1 MKFVHCIDTAG
12 SDVVHLPKLQSASVV
27 EKLALGAGGT
37 KILTQNDFG
46 KVFMCEQ
53 SGGTDSAVTLPAAT
67 SGGTLTFIVSL
78 TPSGTGDMVISA
90 ATADTI
96 VFAGAADAGAGGTD
110 VGTEVVLNVTSGK
123 EKDVIKALAEI
134 ISTGQNAFYTIADD
148 DTSVYIHADLTSCGA
163 IAEAK

>member
-1 MKFVHCIDTAG
+1 MAIKFDFNRLRTAIKGFIKAQDTAG
-12 SDVVHLPKLQSASVV
+12 SEVQHIPLIQTAPVV

-37 KILTQNDFG
+37 KVLLDDDFG

-78 TPSGTGDMVISA
+78 TPSGTGDMVISS

-96 VFAGAADAGAGGTD
+96 VFSGNGDADADGASNLLADSFTIEAAAVGGERID
-110 VGTEVVLNVTSGK
+110 CVSDGSFWYVNARMNAVGSITT
-123 EKDVIKALAEI
+123 
-134 ISTGQNAFYTIADD
+134 TG
-148 DTSVYIHADLTSCGA
+148 
-163 IAEAK
+163 

>member
-1 MKFVHCIDTAG
+1 MAIKFDFNRLRTAIKG
-12 SDVVHLPKLQSASVV
+12 FLVATETVGEDVVHLPKLQAAAVV
-27 EKLALGAGGT
+27 EKLELGAGGS
-37 KILTQNDFG
+37 KVLTANDFG

-96 VFAGAADAGAGGTD
+96 VFSGNGDADADGASNLLADSFTIEAAAVGGERID
-110 VGTEVVLNVTSGK
+110 CVADGSFWYVNARMNAVGSITT
-123 EKDVIKALAEI
+123 
-134 ISTGQNAFYTIADD
+134 TG
-148 DTSVYIHADLTSCGA
+148 
-163 IAEAK
+163 

>member
-1 MKFVHCIDTAG
+1 MAIKFDFNRLRTAIKGFIKATDTAG
-12 SDVVHLPKLQSASVV
+12 SEVVHLPKLQSAAVV

-37 KILTQNDFG
+37 KVLTANDFG
-46 KVFMCEQ
+46 KVFLCEQ

-96 VFAGAADAGAGGTD
+96 VFAGAADAGADGASNLLADSFTIEAAAVGGERIECVADGTYWYVYAHMGA
-110 VGTEVVLNVTSGK
+110 VGGVTT
-123 EKDVIKALAEI
+123 
-134 ISTGQNAFYTIADD
+134 TG
-148 DTSVYIHADLTSCGA
+148 
-163 IAEAK
+163 